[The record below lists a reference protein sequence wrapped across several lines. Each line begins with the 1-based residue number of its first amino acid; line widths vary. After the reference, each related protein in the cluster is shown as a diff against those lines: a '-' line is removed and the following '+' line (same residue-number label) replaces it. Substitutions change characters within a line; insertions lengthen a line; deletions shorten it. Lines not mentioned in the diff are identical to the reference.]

1 LIAGTQLDYSIK
13 MSSNSVFEN
22 IQEVD
27 SNTISFTLTPT
38 RVSYANTLRRAIQT
52 EVPSLGF
59 CADMKE
65 DGSTSDVKVF
75 KNTTPMSNEMLAD
88 RIGLLPIANPNNT
101 DDWEKES
108 VIFKLHIKNETSEL
122 RYVTASDFE
131 CYEIKEDENVRIE
144 NTRFFHPNKITGET
158 CLIAVLKPFTEGQP
172 SEEIH
177 LEAYASVGKGREHA
191 RFNPT
196 CQASYGYTLD
206 SDPERIQALLI
217 HWLQEQKKVD
227 IKELEKDEERK
238 KRLVNEFN
246 SLEINRCYKIDA
258 DGEPDSF
265 DFQVE
270 SVGTI
275 NVYKIISRA
284 LQELVVLFEKY
295 SAFDRGDL
303 PENVEIRPTDKR
315 MKGFDFYFTG
325 EDHTLG
331 VALQTWLDDNKVGRG
346 ESEGGCIFAGYCV
359 PHPLRDQMKFTIG
372 IMDGKES
379 TARILMAEAAKGV
392 SEIFSSWFV
401 EFSSN
406 LAGSNV
412 NTDKEVRSAWEA
424 HKDLKEKENAKK
436 KTKETNK

>member
-1 LIAGTQLDYSIK
+1 

-27 SNTISFTLTPT
+27 SNTISFVLTPT

-52 EVPSLGF
+52 EVPSLSF
-59 CADMKE
+59 RADMKE

-88 RIGLLPIANPNNT
+88 RIGLLPIASPQNI
-101 DDWEKES
+101 DDWVKES
-108 VIFKLHIKNETSEL
+108 VLFKLHVKNESPDL

-131 CYEIKEDENVRIE
+131 CFEINEKEDERIRIE
-144 NTRFFHPNKITGET
+144 NTRFFHPNKITGQT
-158 CLIAVLKPFTEGQP
+158 CLIAVLKPLIEGQP

-177 LEAYASVGKGREHA
+177 LEAFASVGKGRDHA

-206 SDPERIQALLI
+206 NDPQRIQELFLN
-217 HWLQEQKKVD
+217 WLQEQKKVD
-227 IKELEKDEERK
+227 TKELDKDEERK
-238 KRLVNEFN
+238 KKLENEFR

-265 DFQVE
+265 DFKVE
-270 SVGTI
+270 SIGTM
-275 NVYKIISRA
+275 NVYKIVSRA

-295 SAFDRGDL
+295 SSIDRGDL
-303 PENVEIRPTDKR
+303 PENVEVRPTDKR
-315 MKGFDFYFTG
+315 MKGFDFYFTS

-346 ESEGGCIFAGYCV
+346 EEFGGCIFAGYCV

-372 IMDGKES
+372 VMDGKES
-379 TARILMAEAAKGV
+379 TARLLMAEAAKGV
-392 SEIFSSWFV
+392 SELFSSWFV

-406 LAGSNV
+406 MAGSNV
-412 NTDKEVRSAWEA
+412 NTGKEVRSAWEA
-424 HKDLKEKENAKK
+424 HKDAKEKQ
-436 KTKETNK
+436 KTKAKPKQGNK